1 MGQNA
6 NTSQPFLQ
14 SLASDA
20 TANTI
25 AIAAASLVPL
35 MAMVGG
41 GVDASRYYMA
51 ETRLQAACD
60 AGALAARRSMDN
72 NGFKSKDRTV
82 GENFFDHNFPDG
94 LFGLDDMT
102 RQYSAD
108 GDNIVN
114 GTASGIMP
122 TTIMAAF
129 GYQQFEID
137 VACSADINISNT
149 DIMFVLDVTGSMNC
163 RAGDQNCGNNG
174 NVEAPDSKIDNLRDS
189 VMTFYDTVDS
199 STSAKAQV
207 RYGIMP
213 YSNQVNVGNSL
224 QSSWMKTNH
233 EYQSREGDE
242 VISYTYEPVSYEYNR
257 VGNAG
262 NWSSYSDVSV
272 TLNNINSK
280 AECKNMI
287 GDVDDDIFISSDS
300 NDWTYQSST
309 GDDPR
314 ISTYSGPVR
323 YEYLETYE
331 ARYRKNKKRCILT
344 KDRWRYTADSIITA
358 VEDRVE
364 DREFR
369 WIFRPVTWNVSGVTG
384 SKSVTLPTGWE
395 YSNQTHNWKGC
406 IEEAETVA
414 TTNFTPVPAGAY
426 DLDIDLVPSNENEK
440 WAPMLPSLVFTRYNG
455 NNWTRND
462 VIIDSPADSFS
473 SPTDYCPKAAR
484 KLAEFDNRSE
494 LERWVSE
501 DQGFVA
507 RGATYHDFGMI
518 WGARFIS
525 PSGIFASENETAP
538 SGDPISR
545 HIVFMTDGTQSTA
558 NRVYGLYGMEWWN
571 RKITNDGNGD
581 ELELRHG
588 LRFQAACRAARN
600 KNISVWVI
608 AFDTTETD
616 LFGNKVVPQN
626 LRDCATPGRAYLAE
640 DADDLDNA
648 FREIAEKIAALRLTA

>member
-1 MGQNA
+1 MGQNT

-72 NGFKSKDRTV
+72 NGFRSKDRKV

-94 LFGLDDMT
+94 LFGLDDMS

-108 GDNIVN
+108 DDNIVN
-114 GTASGIMP
+114 GTASGVMP

-129 GYQQFEID
+129 GYQQFELN

-174 NVEAPDSKIDNLRDS
+174 NVEAPDSKIDNLRES

-242 VISYTYEPVSYEYNR
+242 VITYTYEPAVYEYIREGKAKNWADKGEVTTR
-257 VGNAG
+257 VFDI
-262 NWSSYSDVSV
+262 SKSDCESFVGEV
-272 TLNNINSK
+272 EEDIYVNSDPSK
-280 AECKNMI
+280 
-287 GDVDDDIFISSDS
+287 
-300 NDWTYQSST
+300 WTKKST
-309 GDDPR
+309 SGSDPR
-314 ISTYSGPVR
+314 ITTYEGNVR
-323 YEYLETYE
+323 YQRLRTISIEYRQSDGRCTLTRE
-331 ARYRKNKKRCILT
+331 RK
-344 KDRWRYTADSIITA
+344 RYTAKSTINET
-358 VEDRVE
+358 EDRVE
-364 DREFR
+364 NRQFR
-369 WIFRPVTWNVSGVTG
+369 WIFKPVTWNVSGVTG

-395 YSNQTHNWKGC
+395 YTNQTHSWKGC

-414 TTNFTPVPAGAY
+414 AANFTPVPAEAY

-440 WAPMLPSLVFTRYNG
+440 WAPMLPSLVFPRYKGNSRTRS
-455 NNWTRND
+455 D
-462 VIIDSPADSFS
+462 VIINSPNDSFS
-473 SPTDYCPKAAR
+473 TPTDYCPKAAR
-484 KLAEFDNRSE
+484 KLAEFDNRSD

-501 DQGFVA
+501 DEGFVA

-518 WGARFIS
+518 WGARFIT
-525 PSGIFASENETAP
+525 PDGIFKSENETAP

-545 HIVFMTDGTQSTA
+545 HIVFMTDGTQSTF
-558 NRVYGLYGMEWWN
+558 NSVYGLYGMEWWN
-571 RKITNDGNGD
+571 RKITSNGSQAQMED
-581 ELELRHG
+581 RHG

-616 LFGNKVVPQN
+616 VFGNKVVPQN